1 MKHAILSVLTVF
13 LIFPSMSSD
22 HINENNH
29 SFLYDNYFDP
39 GHKQKRGSQLG
50 KDRSA
55 IELYLGSQASVA
67 LKLNFYGAKHGALTE
82 RGYIMAG
89 FDFDSDIYAKFGYV
103 LNPGKRNKNK
113 SLSASKFGW
122 WRLWRYVMIR
132 KAIEIGYKGHF
143 LDGASEVSALP
154 RGEENPA
161 YYYVNVDSKEP
172 SKNYGGFTA
181 NYTWIFDGNFLF
193 DKTAWYFFD
202 HRTARRI
209 RLKIDAGLF
218 FSLDKFKQH
227 HIGSFS
233 GSSETNGYML
243 NDAEPDTDG
252 DGDFMLM
259 ETYPVI
265 SPFLNVSIGFAF

>member
-1 MKHAILSVLTVF
+1 MKHVLLSILMLFVIL
-13 LIFPSMSSD
+13 PGNAGDNM
-22 HINENNH
+22 NNATH

-39 GHKQKRGSQLG
+39 GHKQKRGAQLG

-55 IELYLGSQASVA
+55 LELYLGSQTSVA

-82 RGYIMAG
+82 RGYLMAG
-89 FDFDSDIYAKFGYV
+89 MDFDTDLYAKFGYV
-103 LNPGKRNKNK
+103 LNPGKRNKNR

-132 KAIEIGYKGHF
+132 KAVEIGYKGHF
-143 LDGASEVSALP
+143 LDGESLISTTS
-154 RGEENPA
+154 RGGSPA
-161 YYYVNVDSKEP
+161 FYYINEDGVA

-193 DKTAWYFFD
+193 DRTAWYFFD

-209 RLKIDAGLF
+209 RIKIDAGLF
-218 FSLDKFKQH
+218 FNLNKFQQQ

-233 GSSETNGYML
+233 SSNSTNGYDL
-243 NDAEPDTDG
+243 NENETDTN
-252 DGDFMLM
+252 GDFIPM
-259 ETYPVI
+259 ETYPTI
-265 SPFLNVSIGFAF
+265 SPFMHLSLGFAF

>member
-1 MKHAILSVLTVF
+1 MKNVIISILMLF
-13 LIFPSMSSD
+13 FIFPGKAGES
-22 HINENNH
+22 INDSEH
-29 SFLYDNYFDP
+29 SFLYENYFDP
-39 GHKQKRGSQLG
+39 GHKQKRGAQLG

-55 IELYLGSQASVA
+55 IELYFGLQPSVA
-67 LKLNFYGAKHGALTE
+67 LKLNFYGAKHGSLTE
-82 RGYIMAG
+82 RGYVMAG
-89 FDFDSDIYAKFGYV
+89 MDFDTDLYVKFGYLV
-103 LNPGKRNKNK
+103 NPGKRNKNK

-132 KAIEIGYKGHF
+132 KAIEIGYKGQLF
-143 LDGASEVSALP
+143 DGESDVSDSF
-154 RGEENPA
+154 GENYPA
-161 YYYVNVDSKEP
+161 FYYVNNDSREP

-193 DKTAWYFFD
+193 DRTAWYFFD

-218 FSLDKFKQH
+218 FNLDQFQQQ

-233 GSSETNGYML
+233 SS
-243 NDAEPDTDG
+243 NDANGFDLNEKEPYENG
-252 DGDFMLM
+252 EYKPM

-265 SPFLNVSIGFAF
+265 SPFLNFSVGFAF

>member
-1 MKHAILSVLTVF
+1 MKHTILSILT
-13 LIFPSMSSD
+13 LIFILPSMSSD
-22 HINENNH
+22 YIKEKNH

-39 GHKQKRGSQLG
+39 GHKQKRGAQLG

-55 IELYLGSQASVA
+55 IELYFGSQASVA

-89 FDFDSDIYAKFGYV
+89 MDFDSDLYAKFGYV

-132 KAIEIGYKGHF
+132 KAVEIGYKGHF
-143 LDGASEVSALP
+143 LDGASEVSVAP
-154 RGEENPA
+154 RGEDPA
-161 YYYVNVDSKEP
+161 FYYVNTDSKEA

-193 DKTAWYFFD
+193 DRTAWYFLD

-218 FSLDKFKQH
+218 FSLNKFQQQ

-233 GSSETNGYML
+233 GSAATNGYAL
-243 NDAEPDTDG
+243 NEAETDTDG
-252 DGDFMLM
+252 EFIPM
-259 ETYPVI
+259 ETYPAI
-265 SPFLNVSIGFAF
+265 SPFVNFSLGFAF

>member
-1 MKHAILSVLTVF
+1 MMKNTILSI
-13 LIFPSMSSD
+13 LILFFVFPSIAGDNDSQ
-22 HINENNH
+22 H
-29 SFLYDNYFDP
+29 SFLYENYFDP

-55 IELYLGSQASVA
+55 IELYFGLQPSLA
-67 LKLNFYGAKHGALTE
+67 LKLNFYGSKHGALTE

-89 FDFDSDIYAKFGYV
+89 MDFDTDLYAKFGYV

-113 SLSASKFGW
+113 SLSATKFGW

-143 LDGASEVSALP
+143 LDGESLVSQTA
-154 RGEENPA
+154 RGDNPA
-161 YYYVNVDSKEP
+161 FYYVNEDFEE

-193 DKTAWYFFD
+193 DRASWYLFD

-209 RLKIDAGLF
+209 RLKIDAGIF
-218 FSLDKFKQH
+218 FNLNQFKKP
-227 HIGSFS
+227 HIGAIS
-233 GSSETNGYML
+233 GSFDTNGYSL
-243 NDAEPDTDG
+243 NEAEIDEAGEFRT
-252 DGDFMLM
+252 M
-259 ETYPVI
+259 ETHPVI
-265 SPFLNVSIGFAF
+265 APFVNISLGFAF